1 MSENAENKSTAEQ
14 VAPAPATAE
23 TPAKVEAPAGEAKPT
38 ESPAE
43 IAYRK
48 QTAAII
54 KMRQEAREHK
64 IENRELKRQLAEAK
78 ANTPAPAA
86 PATPE
91 QPKTETK
98 EIPPAPAPNIA
109 VSDIEAEGKKAI
121 EALAADKDV
130 SAVPGAVIDILDI
143 LDSDP
148 RLTRLYQIDPTIAIR
163 EAKGMWAS
171 RAGITAPP
179 PVAKSTTPSGGM
191 ASDHKDIE
199 SLMAEIE
206 KHKPGTR
213 EYSRLANQIDA
224 EMKRQGIA

>member
-14 VAPAPATAE
+14 VAPAPATTE

-43 IAYRK
+43 IANNK
-48 QTAAII
+48 QTAAFI
-54 KMRQEAREHK
+54 KMRQEA
-64 IENRELKRQLAEAK
+64 RELKRQLAEAK

-91 QPKTETK
+91 QPKTEIK

-121 EALAADKDV
+121 EALAADKEV

-148 RLTRLYQIDPTIAIR
+148 RLTRLYQIDPTIAVR

-171 RAGITAPP
+171 KAGIATPP

-199 SLMAEIE
+199 SLMTEIA
-206 KHKPGTR
+206 KHRPGTR
-213 EYSRLANQIDA
+213 EYSRLANQINA

>member
-43 IAYRK
+43 IANNK
-48 QTAAII
+48 QTAAFI
-54 KMRQEAREHK
+54 KMRQEA
-64 IENRELKRQLAEAK
+64 RELKRQLAEAK

-98 EIPPAPAPNIA
+98 EIPPAPAPTIA

-121 EALAADKDV
+121 EALAADKEV

-171 RAGITAPP
+171 RAGIIAPP